1 MLAVGQRLRLVGDVH
16 QRLRAAVTF
25 TAVIDF
31 QLHAEIAW
39 AVAVEDGVGL
49 EVVVVDGAVLD
60 GRAAIGTVG
69 IVGVQRI
76 PAVVGV
82 NGVAAA
88 GAADVV
94 LPEAVIA
101 DGRGFVVA
109 PAVPPPEAAA
119 AVGAGGG
126 EQFETVRAEQLAIER
141 GQAFCGSAAVGS
153 DLCGCHGESPPES
166 IKVDTRVGIYFYN
179 IYAEDRGK
187 SGNDGFLM

>member
-1 MLAVGQRLRLVGDVH
+1 MA
-16 QRLRAAVTF
+16 
-25 TAVIDF
+25 
-31 QLHAEIAW
+31 
-39 AVAVEDGVGL
+39 
-49 EVVVVDGAVLD
+49 
-60 GRAAIGTVG
+60 
-69 IVGVQRI
+69 
-76 PAVVGV
+76 GV

-126 EQFETVRAEQLAIER
+126 EQFETVRTEHLAIER
-141 GQAFCGSAAVGS
+141 GQAFCGSAAVGAN
-153 DLCGCHGESPPES
+153 LCGCHGESPPES
-166 IKVDTRVGIYFYN
+166 IKVDTRVGVYFYN